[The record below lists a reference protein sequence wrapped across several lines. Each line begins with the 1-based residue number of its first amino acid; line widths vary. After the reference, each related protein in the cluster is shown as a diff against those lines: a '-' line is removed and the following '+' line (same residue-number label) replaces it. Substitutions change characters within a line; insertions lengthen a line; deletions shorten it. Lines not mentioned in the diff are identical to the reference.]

1 MNEEETRILVVD
13 DDDAGRYVK
22 TRVLKSKGYAVSETA
37 LGHLAIEQAAAEHP
51 DLILLDVMLPDVSGI
66 EVCRRLKTEFP
77 GVMVLQTSAAFTGPQ
92 DRTTALEG
100 GADSFLIEPI
110 DPDELL
116 AAVNALLRVR
126 RAERELRRLN
136 ETLEAQVAERT
147 RELAEANARL
157 EQEMAERRKAE
168 EVLWYSQK
176 LESVG
181 QLTGGIAH
189 DFNNLLTVISGNLE
203 LVRDALAGSSATPA
217 DRLLRWIKSAQTA
230 TDRGALM
237 TQQLLAFA
245 RRGLLRAET
254 VDLAALISASAGFVQ
269 RALGE
274 AVELELRFEPDLWR
288 CRIDPLQFEAA
299 ILNLAVNARDA
310 MSGDRRVVIEAANTT
325 IDAEPQIAATGLA
338 AGAYVCVRVIDSG
351 SGMAPEIA
359 ARAFEPFFTT
369 KDIGKGSGLGLSQVY
384 GFVKQSGGH
393 VVIESEPGA
402 GTTISLYLPRIEL
415 PDEALPERPLIGV
428 PIAAYSAATLPSQS
442 K

>member
-13 DDDAGRYVK
+13 DDEAGRYVK

-37 LGHLAIEQAAAEHP
+37 LGHVAIEQAAAERP
-51 DLILLDVMLPDVSGI
+51 DLVLLDVMLPDISGI
-66 EVCRRLKTEFP
+66 EVCRHIKTEFP
-77 GVMVLQTSAAFTGPQ
+77 GVMVLQTSAAFTRPQ

-100 GADSFLIEPI
+100 GADSFLVEPI

-136 ETLEAQVAERT
+136 ETLETQVAERT
-147 RELAEANARL
+147 RELAEANAHL
-157 EQEMAERRKAE
+157 EQEVAERRKAE
-168 EVLWYSQK
+168 HALWHAQK

-203 LVRDALAGSSATPA
+203 LVREALAGGRAAPA

-230 TDRGALM
+230 ADRGALV
-237 TQQLLAFA
+237 TRQLLAFA
-245 RRGLLRAET
+245 RRSVLRAET
-254 VDLAALISASAGFVQ
+254 VDLAVLISAFAGFLQ

-274 AVELELRFEPDLWR
+274 GVKLEMRFDPVLWR
-288 CRIDPLQFEAA
+288 CRIDPVQFEAA
-299 ILNLAVNARDA
+299 ILNLALNSRDA
-310 MSGDRRVVIEAANTT
+310 MSGAGRVAIEAANTT
-325 IDAEPQIAATGLA
+325 IDAEPLVAATELA
-338 AGAYVCVRVIDSG
+338 AGAYVCVRITDSG
-351 SGMAPEIA
+351 SGMEPEVA
-359 ARAFEPFFTT
+359 ARAVEPFFTT

-393 VVIESEPGA
+393 VVIASKPGA
-402 GTTISLYLPRIEL
+402 GTTVSLYLPRS
-415 PDEALPERPLIGV
+415 EA
-428 PIAAYSAATLPSQS
+428 PSTGA
-442 K
+442 